1 MFSTMTKAEAQMM
14 MGAHIDDQDVETVH
28 FDESNL
34 EAGKDWRGQGAVNAV
49 KNQGRCGSCWAFSA
63 TAATEAAHKIASGKL
78 LTLSEQQ
85 LVSCNDMSRGCKG
98 GWPANAFKYLETN
111 PQVLESQ
118 YPYVA

>member
-1 MFSTMTKAEAQMM
+1 MFSTMTEAEAQMM

-34 EAGKDWRGQGAVNAV
+34 EAGMDWRTKGAVNAV
-49 KNQGRCGSCWAFSA
+49 KNQGRCGSCWAFGA

-78 LTLSEQQ
+78 IRLSEQQ
-85 LVSCNDMSRGCKG
+85 LVSCDSRSHGCNG
-98 GWPANAFKYLETN
+98 GWHASAFKYLETN